1 MLSLPCFETIFLL
14 LTPCNDIAPYMMIT
28 LSMLLI
34 FNLLLMLNKNGAL

>member
-14 LTPCNDIAPYMMIT
+14 LTPCNDIAPYMTTM

-34 FNLLLMLNKNGAL
+34 FNLLLMLNNDGTL

>member
-14 LTPCNDIAPYMMIT
+14 LTPCKNVAPYMMTI

-34 FNLLLMLNKNGAL
+34 FNLLLVLNNDGAL